1 MNDEFIELN
10 GITVHYHEYPKDGAE
25 TLIFLHYGGSNLM
38 AWNGMLSFFLDRFCV
53 VLPDLRG
60 HGHSSK
66 PTTGYHI
73 DDFSS
78 DILALMDH
86 LSIDR
91 AYLVGS
97 SLGAMTAVSLAANH
111 PDRVLALS
119 LESRGYSNPYGE
131 FGLESFE
138 TEEEEEVSKEKI
150 RAFFSQDRPP
160 QIYESIEARIEANR
174 VYHEKNGW
182 DFTDEVIE
190 FLTYSTYQHEDG
202 TLRDLAVSSIWSE
215 YMELLWKE
223 DLEDYYKRITCPV
236 LIFPEDDDIAKPT
249 VQAAIKQFTSY
260 VPHSK
265 VVHIEGSAHAYN
277 AVIHTERYSQ
287 EILQFIDELNEI

>member
-1 MNDEFIELN
+1 MNDEFVEFN
-10 GITVHYHEYPKDGAE
+10 GITLHYHEYPKDGAE
-25 TLIFLHYGGSNLM
+25 TIIFLHYGGSNLM
-38 AWNGMLSFFLDRFCV
+38 AWKGMLPFFRDRFRV

-66 PTTGYHI
+66 PAEGYHI

-86 LSIDR
+86 LSIDQ

-97 SLGAMTAVSLAANH
+97 SLGSLTAVSLAANH

-119 LESRGYSNPYGE
+119 FESRGYSNAYGKY
-131 FGLESFE
+131 GLESYE
-138 TEEEEEVSKEKI
+138 TEEEVEESKDKI

-182 DFTDEVIE
+182 DFTNEVIE

-202 TLRDLAVSSIWSE
+202 TLRDLAASYIWSE
-215 YMELLWKE
+215 YMELFWKV
-223 DLEDYYKRITCPV
+223 DFEDYFKRIKCPII
-236 LIFPEDDDIAKPT
+236 IFPEDDDMVKPT
-249 VQAAIKQFTSY
+249 VQATIKQFTSY
-260 VPHSK
+260 FPSSK
-265 VVHIEGSAHAYN
+265 VVHLEGSAHAYS
-277 AVIHTERYSQ
+277 AVIHTERYSK
-287 EILQFIDELNEI
+287 EILLFIDEL